1 MLSEA
6 KHLDPEKGND
16 AASARS
22 FAALR
27 MTSGNR
33 APMSALLL
41 ALLLSAAPLVAA
53 PPPEDPWAALER
65 LRTRMAAPAGLA
77 ADFVQTFRPAGFASG
92 EVESGRVALHLPDC
106 LRWDYL
112 EPYRKSFLVCGSRAH
127 SWVEGE
133 PRGQRTTIEA
143 RHEMGLDLLL
153 LPIAELRQRY
163 RAEAQVATE
172 GQLDLVLE
180 PLSADSPLVAANLA
194 LDLARERLS
203 TLEYRD
209 REGNVTSF
217 RFSAYRPLEDPDA
230 FTPPR
235 ELDWQEP

>member
-1 MLSEA
+1 MKTLVA
-6 KHLDPEKGND
+6 
-16 AASARS
+16 
-22 FAALR
+22 
-27 MTSGNR
+27 
-33 APMSALLL
+33 ALLL
-41 ALLLSAAPLVAA
+41 VILSVATAAAS
-53 PPPEDPWAALER
+53 PPAEDPWEALDR
-65 LRTRMAAPAGLA
+65 LRQRMAAPGGLA
-77 ADFVQTFRPAGFASG
+77 AEFVQTFTPAGFASG

-112 EPYRKSFLVCGSRAH
+112 DPYRKSFLVCGSRAH

-153 LPIAELRQRY
+153 LPIAELRGRY
-163 RAEAQVATE
+163 RAAAQTTPE
-172 GQLDLVLE
+172 GQLDLLLE
-180 PLSADSPLVAANLA
+180 PLAADSPLAAANLA
-194 LDLARERLS
+194 LDRARERLA

-217 RFSAYRPLEDPDA
+217 RFSGYRALDDPDA
-230 FTPPR
+230 FTPPP

>member
-1 MLSEA
+1 
-6 KHLDPEKGND
+6 
-16 AASARS
+16 
-22 FAALR
+22 
-27 MTSGNR
+27 MTPGDSR
-33 APMSALLL
+33 RVSTLAL
-41 ALLLSAAPLVAA
+41 ALLLSAAGAVAA
-53 PPPEDPWAALER
+53 PPVEEPWAALER
-65 LRTRMAAPAGLA
+65 LRTHMARPEGLA

-92 EVESGRVALHLPDC
+92 EVESGRVALQLPDC

-112 EPYRKSFLVCGSRAH
+112 VPYRKSFLVCGSRAH

-153 LPIAELRQRY
+153 LPIAELRERY

-180 PLSADSPLVAANLA
+180 PLAADSPLVAANLA

>member
-1 MLSEA
+1 
-6 KHLDPEKGND
+6 
-16 AASARS
+16 
-22 FAALR
+22 
-27 MTSGNR
+27 
-33 APMSALLL
+33 MSTLLPVI
-41 ALLLSAAPLVAA
+41 LLSASTLLGAA
-53 PPPEDPWAALER
+53 PVEDPWSALER
-65 LRTRMAAPAGLA
+65 LRTRMAQPGGLA
-77 ADFVQTFRPAGFASG
+77 ADFVQTFTPAGFASG
-92 EVESGRVALHLPDC
+92 EVESGRVALQLPDC

-112 EPYRKSFLVCGSRAH
+112 QPYRKSFLVCGARAH

-153 LPIAELRQRY
+153 LPIAELRGRY
-163 RAEAQVATE
+163 RAAAQVATE

-180 PLSADSPLVAANLA
+180 PLGADSPLVAANLA

-217 RFSAYRPLEDPDA
+217 RFSAYRPLDDPEA

-235 ELDWQEP
+235 EIDWQEP